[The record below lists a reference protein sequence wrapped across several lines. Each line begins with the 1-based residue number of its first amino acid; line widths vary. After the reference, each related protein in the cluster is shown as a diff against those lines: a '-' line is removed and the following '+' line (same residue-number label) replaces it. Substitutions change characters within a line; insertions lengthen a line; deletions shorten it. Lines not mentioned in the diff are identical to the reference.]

1 MTAANYVYFSDV
13 LSRCE
18 LDAFV
23 WCVSKNKERTY
34 GDLAVAAN
42 GWKLAFQKARVNR
55 VAIYFTEIF
64 DSAAA
69 LLGAM
74 AAGVVAVLPAD
85 TTKTTCERLCQG
97 VVEACAGDFTGDCA
111 MTIIEPEETNEPCR
125 DRFDEKAKLIEL
137 FTSGSTGQPSL
148 IVKRLSQLFVE
159 VDSIEKRQS
168 CAGIDDRALIVSTV
182 SQQHIYGLLFYLLWP
197 LASGRRVWHTR
208 ITAPE
213 EIIHL
218 ASQEKASAW
227 VSSPAHLKRLPDS
240 PDWQKIRGKMQAVY
254 SSGGPLSEEG
264 LRRTVAL
271 TGLSPQEFLGS
282 SESGGIAIRQ
292 RQIAQDGTLVKLEWQ
307 ALPSVQ
313 WKCEDGLLVI
323 KSPQLAT
330 DGWEV
335 TPDRI
340 EPLPGGN
347 SFMHLGR
354 ADRIVKIEEKRVSM
368 TAVENALLDSGLV
381 QAAKTLQLDDSRR
394 TFAAVAV
401 PSQKAIE
408 ILKTSGKAAL
418 VKVLKTHLVQSFEV
432 VCLPRR
438 WRFVSGL
445 PENSMGKTSI
455 LSLMALFQPESI
467 QFVVESR
474 STDSANLI
482 VTIPTQCPYFD
493 GHFPEFALLPGVA
506 QIEMSIQLGRTLF
519 SMPETFAGL
528 KNLKFMKPVRPNDTV
543 FVQLKWDV
551 VTSQLEFAWFN
562 RDREPYARGKA
573 EFVERDAT

>member
-1 MTAANYVYFSDV
+1 MTSPNYVYFSDV

-18 LDAFV
+18 LDDAV
-23 WCVSKNKERTY
+23 WCVAKDKERTY
-34 GDLAVAAN
+34 GDLKVAVN
-42 GWKLAFQKARVNR
+42 GWKLAFQEAGVGR
-55 VAIYFTEIF
+55 VAIYFAEIF

-85 TTKTTCERLCQG
+85 TTKTTCQRLRAG
-97 VVEACAGDFTGDCA
+97 VVDACAGDFADDCGMA
-111 MTIIEPEETNEPCR
+111 VIVPKQTNAACR

-168 CAGIDDRALIVSTV
+168 FVGIDDRALTVSTV
-182 SQQHIYGLLFYLLWP
+182 SQQHIYGLLFYLMWP

-208 ITAPE
+208 ISAPE
-213 EIIHL
+213 EVIRL
-218 ASQEKASAW
+218 ASLEKASVW
-227 VSSPAHLKRLPDS
+227 VSSPAHLKRLPDND
-240 PDWQKIRGKMQAVY
+240 DWQKTCGKLQAIY

-292 RQIAQDGTLVKLEWQ
+292 RQIAPDGLIVQLHWQ

-340 EPLPGGN
+340 EPLPDGK

-354 ADRIVKIEEKRVSM
+354 ADRIAKIEEKRVSM
-368 TAVENALLDSGLV
+368 TAVETALLNSGLV
-381 QAAKTLQLDDSRR
+381 QAAKTLQLDDTRA

-401 PSQKAIE
+401 PTQKAIE

-418 VKVLKTHLVQSFEV
+418 VKILKAHLAQSFEA

-438 WRFVSGL
+438 WRFVSAL
-445 PENSMGKTSI
+445 PENSMGKTSV
-455 LSLMALFQPESI
+455 LSLMALFNPKSI
-467 QFVVESR
+467 QFVVESQ
-474 STDSANLI
+474 SADSANL
-482 VTIPTQCPYFD
+482 VLTIAAQSPYFE

-506 QIEMSIQLGRTLF
+506 QIEMSIDLAKRF
-519 SMPETFAGL
+519 FAMPETFSGL
-528 KNLKFMKPVRPNDTV
+528 KNLKFMRPVRPNDTILV
-543 FVQLKWDV
+543 ELKWVADK
-551 VTSQLEFAWFN
+551 SELQFAWFN
-562 RDREPYARGKA
+562 RDHEAYAGGKA
-573 EFVERDAT
+573 LFVAKDAS